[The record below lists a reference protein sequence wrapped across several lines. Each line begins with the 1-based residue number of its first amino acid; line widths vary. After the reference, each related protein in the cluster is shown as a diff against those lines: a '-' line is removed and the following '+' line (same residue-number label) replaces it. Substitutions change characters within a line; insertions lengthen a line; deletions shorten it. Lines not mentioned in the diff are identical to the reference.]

1 MASIFITGTIK
12 PELMKEVQE
21 ALDTDTR
28 SIDVFINTYGGC
40 AATSFAVHDLLK
52 QDERVRI
59 FVQGAAYSG
68 GAVIALA
75 KNDFQMT
82 PNSQFMVHKT
92 WRNVGG
98 VNTNEL
104 KEIIPTFEH
113 WDKPMRKL
121 FKDILTKEEL
131 AKFDAGKDVYVSAK
145 ELSKR

>member
-1 MASIFITGTIK
+1 MTSIYITGTIK

-82 PNSQFMVHKT
+82 PNSQFMFHKSSG
-92 WRNVGG
+92 WIGRANEVEIKEHIEVG
-98 VNTNEL
+98 
-104 KEIIPTFEH
+104 KH